1 MKIIFAFDGG
11 GTKTHLAVFDDQGRV
26 LYQDIGPGC
35 NHQSIGISHFCKVIG
50 TLYQDACATLAL
62 QTADVAMIYLGISG
76 ADLPEDYEK
85 LETAC
90 QTLFNTTPFVVTND
104 AWIVMRSGLQS
115 AFGAV
120 AISGTGT
127 NAAAIGH
134 DGKKAIL
141 RSLGFVL
148 GIYGGGLDIARAA
161 LHHAF
166 RADELTYHDTLLR
179 QEIPLL
185 LDCKTMDEVVPFF
198 YPRYRLPR
206 DVMGSI
212 TALVNRLALAGDVVS
227 QDILREAGFH
237 VGWQTAGVIRQVGS
251 EHEAVPV
258 VVGGRVFQSESPCF
272 IEAFEQQLKAIC
284 PKASIIHPV
293 YPPVV
298 GAYLFA
304 LDHLGIAQDEQLEQ
318 TLKESW
324 HNHENSD

>member
-1 MKIIFAFDGG
+1 MRLIFAFDGG
-11 GTKTHLAVFDDQGRV
+11 GTKTHLAVFDDQGHV
-26 LYQDIGPGC
+26 LYQKLGLGC
-35 NHQSIGISHFCKVIG
+35 NHQSIGINHFKKVIG
-50 TLYQDACATLAL
+50 TLYQDALVEL
-62 QTADVAMIYLGISG
+62 DVQHRQIAMVYLGISG

-85 LETAC
+85 LEAAC
-90 QTLFNTTPFVVTND
+90 RSMFNQTPFVVTND
-104 AWIVMRSGLQS
+104 AWIVMRSGLKS

-166 RADELTYHDTLLR
+166 RADELTYHDTLLKT
-179 QEIPLL
+179 EIPLL
-185 LDCKTMDEVVPFF
+185 LDCRTMAEVVPFF
-198 YPRYRLPR
+198 YPTYRLPR

-251 EHEAVPV
+251 EHETVPV

-272 IEAFEQQLKAIC
+272 LEAFEQQLKTIV
-284 PKASIIHPV
+284 PKAYIIHPV

-304 LDHLGIAQDEQLEQ
+304 LDHLGIAQDEKLDQ

-324 HNHENSD
+324 HNHEKSD